1 MADMEKLYRHYL
13 QSSGIC
19 TDSRRVEQGCLFF
32 ALRGERF
39 DGNRYALQALEAGAS
54 FAVVDEPSLP
64 SDERLIQVEDSLQA
78 LQQLAR
84 HHRRQF
90 DIPVLAVTGTNGK
103 TTTKE
108 LCAAVLS
115 KFYCL
120 HYTRGNFN
128 NHIGLPLTILSMP
141 RDADF
146 LLLEMGANHAGEI
159 EALCRIAEPDFGLIT
174 NVGMAHLE
182 GFGSFEGVKQ
192 TKAELYRF
200 LAERGG
206 LAFVNLDEPHLRDLL
221 PAGLKTFT
229 YSSEKSAGADVFVRC
244 IETHGKL
251 QLAFEEQ
258 GQWREVAMALSG
270 EYNFRNA
277 MTAVA
282 VGLFFSRK
290 SAVTA
295 EKAVEEIAKALESYR
310 PEMNRSQ
317 WVERGGHF
325 YFLDAY
331 NANPTSM
338 RLALEDFAKA
348 EGAFKVAVLGEML
361 ELGAYSEQAH
371 EELLAQARRL
381 PLDRIVCVGEGFAKA
396 AKATGLPWFAHA
408 SEAKTWL
415 QQQSLPPQSRIFL
428 KGSRKVALERIL

>member
-1 MADMEKLYRHYL
+1 MEKLYRHYL
-13 QSSGIC
+13 HSTGIC
-19 TDSRRVEQGCLFF
+19 TDSRKVEKGCLFF

-54 FAVVDEPSLP
+54 FAVVDDSSLP
-64 SDERLIQVEDSLQA
+64 QDERLIRVKDSLWA
-78 LQQLAR
+78 MQQLAR

-115 KFYCL
+115 KFYRL

-141 RDADF
+141 RDTEF

-192 TKAELYRF
+192 TKSELYRF
-200 LAERGG
+200 LAERDG
-206 LAFVNLDEPHLRDLL
+206 LAFVNLDEPHLQELL

-229 YSSEKSAGADVFVRC
+229 YSSKKPGADVFVRC
-244 IETHGKL
+244 IEAHGSL
-251 QLAFEEQ
+251 RLAFEEQ
-258 GQWREVAMALSG
+258 GQWHEVEMALSG

-282 VGLFFSRK
+282 VGLFFSRR
-290 SAVTA
+290 SAVAT
-295 EKAVEEIAKALESYR
+295 EKAAENITRALEGYR
-310 PEMNRSQ
+310 PRMNRSQ
-317 WVERGGHF
+317 WVEREGRF

-331 NANPTSM
+331 NANPVSM

-348 EGAFKVAVLGEML
+348 KGAFKVAVLGEML
-361 ELGAYSEQAH
+361 ELGVYSEQAH
-371 EELLAQARRL
+371 EALLAQALRL

-396 AKATGLPWFAHA
+396 AKAAGLPWFAHA
-408 SEAKTWL
+408 GEVKAWL

-428 KGSRKVALERIL
+428 KGSRKVALEGVL

>member
-1 MADMEKLYRHYL
+1 MDKLYRHYL

-19 TDSRRVEQGCLFF
+19 TDSRRVERDCLFF

-54 FAVVDEPSLP
+54 FAVVDDSSLP
-64 SDERLIQVEDSLQA
+64 GDERLIQVKDSLRA

-90 DIPVLAVTGTNGK
+90 DIPVLAITGTNGK

-115 KFYCL
+115 KFYRL

-128 NHIGLPLTILSMP
+128 NHIGLPLTMLAMP

-192 TKAELYRF
+192 TKSELYRF

-206 LAFVNLDEPHLRDLL
+206 LAFLNLDEPHLQELL
-221 PAGLKTFT
+221 PAGLKTFA
-229 YSSEKSAGADVFVRC
+229 YSSEKPGADVFVRC
-244 IETHGKL
+244 IETRGSL
-251 QLAFEEQ
+251 RLAFEEQ
-258 GQWREVAMALSG
+258 GQWHEAEVALSG

-282 VGLFFSRK
+282 VGLFFSRR
-290 SAVTA
+290 SAVAT
-295 EKAVEEIAKALESYR
+295 EKAAENITRALESYR
-310 PEMNRSQ
+310 PRMNRSQ
-317 WVERGGHF
+317 WVEREGRF

-338 RLALEDFAKA
+338 RLALEDFVRA
-348 EGAFKVAVLGEML
+348 EGDFKVAVLGEML
-361 ELGAYSEQAH
+361 ELGTYSEQAH
-371 EELLAQARRL
+371 EELLTQALRL

-396 AKATGLPWFAHA
+396 AKAAGLPWFARA
-408 SEAKTWL
+408 EEAKAWL
-415 QQQSLPPQSRIFL
+415 QQQSLPARARIFL
-428 KGSRKVALERIL
+428 KGSRKVALEEVL